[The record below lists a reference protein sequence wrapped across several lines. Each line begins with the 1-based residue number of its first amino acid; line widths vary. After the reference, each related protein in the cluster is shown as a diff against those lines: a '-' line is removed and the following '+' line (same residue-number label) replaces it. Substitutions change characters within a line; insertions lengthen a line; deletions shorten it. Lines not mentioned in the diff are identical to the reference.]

1 MCWLVEHCLRNVSAA
16 LPKAYRMSIKSSDFT
31 ETTSMED
38 KGETREFQ
46 DKKKK
51 VRAGEHGREVWTPT
65 SALSSES
72 SEG

>member
-38 KGETREFQ
+38 TGETREFH

-51 VRAGEHGREVWTPT
+51 SGLESTAGRSGRQPQ
-65 SALSSES
+65 L
-72 SEG
+72 